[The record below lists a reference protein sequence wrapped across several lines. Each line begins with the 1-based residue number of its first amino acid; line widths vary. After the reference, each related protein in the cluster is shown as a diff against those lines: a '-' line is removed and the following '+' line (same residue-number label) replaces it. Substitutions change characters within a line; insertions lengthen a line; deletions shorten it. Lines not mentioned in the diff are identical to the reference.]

1 MAHFDNNCKIL
12 SHLGC
17 SQLHTDKTNEFIFY
31 FRINPETKK
40 KPKTNLINDV
50 SLSHVLFRYSI
61 IPFSSSSVP
70 KTLFLLHRRDGCVFL
85 FSFSIFPHFVLRN
98 ISFAACPFVC
108 FYGKCVCLCLPGFA
122 LNLFI

>member
-40 KPKTNLINDV
+40 KAKNESHKRRKPLSCTLPIFNHSVLIIISSED
-50 SLSHVLFRYSI
+50 SLSPSPERWMCFFVFVFNLPPLCIEKYFLRCL
-61 IPFSSSSVP
+61 SVC
-70 KTLFLLHRRDGCVFL
+70 LFLW
-85 FSFSIFPHFVLRN
+85 
-98 ISFAACPFVC
+98 
-108 FYGKCVCLCLPGFA
+108 
-122 LNLFI
+122 